1 MSNVIVFPEK
11 ANVGIAK
18 DSGKDIL
25 KLMGT
30 LAQEL
35 EAVRDNLRRQ
45 VITTGSKCNSADAA
59 KG

>member
-1 MSNVIVFPEK
+1 MSNVIEFPEK
-11 ANVGIAK
+11 TDAGLAK
-18 DSGKDIL
+18 DPGKDIL

-45 VITTGSKCNSADAA
+45 VITAGSKCNSADAA
-59 KG
+59 KW